1 MHSNEHREE
10 CAKGNQIAQRSR
22 ELLPD
27 IVQADQIN
35 ESSSG
40 IAQDDDP
47 GQDVDADASEHDLS
61 SSSALARHS
70 NCLINVRESSD
81 ALDKVLSVTSKMLDD
96 DHARNPTYV
105 DQDLLI
111 SLDDTND
118 YDPEKVPYWIE
129 TPPQS
134 YSKNERFKAKRMER
148 PGGTSEST
156 TTRTHPTSRS
166 WSEDLNRTQLKQA
179 HTLVSDLET
188 SSAAGFDQNHV
199 DSQSTQVSE
208 SSPHATSS
216 HESSAILENLQSML
230 KQILEGQKDK
240 GQNKVPEQVEAING
254 VSDVKQ
260 KETREAVKKP
270 TSGLEATKELVRFTD
285 AINRKFTFPY
295 ELCKTWTGMEELIK
309 QAFFQDAVLCEHVQ
323 EGHYYL
329 MGPGGE
335 IILPQVWDMMVQ
347 PDWQVSMKMWGAALE
362 EVERKRY
369 NKDKDFELLMDPF
382 AGLGLG
388 GLGNLGIVDPGK
400 KKPRKLDAKSKKLE
414 DWFSGASGIPPPPG
428 FPSGKILDPLNMDG
442 IVYPGISPV
451 VDKKKPRREQQIQR
465 KR

>member
-1 MHSNEHREE
+1 M
-10 CAKGNQIAQRSR
+10 
-22 ELLPD
+22 
-27 IVQADQIN
+27 
-35 ESSSG
+35 
-40 IAQDDDP
+40 
-47 GQDVDADASEHDLS
+47 
-61 SSSALARHS
+61 
-70 NCLINVRESSD
+70 
-81 ALDKVLSVTSKMLDD
+81 TSKMLDG
-96 DHARNPTYV
+96 DHAHNPTHV

-118 YDPEKVPYWIE
+118 YDHEKVPDWIE
-129 TPPQS
+129 TPTQS

-156 TTRTHPTSRS
+156 TTRPHPTSRS

-188 SSAAGFDQNHV
+188 SSAADLEQNHV
-199 DSQSTQVSE
+199 DSKSTQVSE

-240 GQNKVPEQVEAING
+240 DQNKVPEQVEATNG

-260 KETREAVKKP
+260 KEPREVVRKP
-270 TSGLEATKELVRFTD
+270 TSRSEAPKEVVRFTD
-285 AINRKFTFPY
+285 AIDRKFTFPY

-309 QAFFQDAVLCEHVQ
+309 QAFLQEDVLCEHVQ

-329 MGPGGE
+329 MGPDGE

-347 PDWQVSMKMWGAALE
+347 PDWQVSMKMLGAAEE
-362 EVERKRY
+362 EVEKKKKKKKA
-369 NKDKDFELLMDPF
+369 KDDALLMDPF

-388 GLGNLGIVDPGK
+388 GLDNLGIVDSGK
-400 KKPRKLDAKSKKLE
+400 KKPRKLDAKRKKSDDSLAE
-414 DWFSGASGIPPPPG
+414 RLAFHHLR
-428 FPSGKILDPLNMDG
+428 PSHLA
-442 IVYPGISPV
+442 
-451 VDKKKPRREQQIQR
+451 
-465 KR
+465 